1 MFFDW
6 SGWFASKL
14 KVETGVLLWASNQL
28 FISDKTPVLIDSVA
42 YYKVISIVIIE
53 LVSNI
58 FFFLP
63 KYVSRL
69 FETLDHLTDLLT
81 FLNCL
86 FLLWKIPDCFLN
98 LFYVIYWRA
107 FKNEWEIKKKQEE
120 WLYLLCAVFWA
131 FCRKLSA
138 DIDILTIYLFRSGQM
153 EVVSTFRWINSPS
166 TPLNGSTI
174 LDQFGS
180 PTKHFGNRNFNQTF
194 KHN

>member
-63 KYVSRL
+63 KYISRL

-107 FKNEWEIKKKQEE
+107 FKNEWQIKKNKRSDCTYFVPCFGHFAEN
-120 WLYLLCAVFWA
+120 WA
-131 FCRKLSA
+131 PT
-138 DIDILTIYLFRSGQM
+138 LTS
-153 EVVSTFRWINSPS
+153 
-166 TPLNGSTI
+166 
-174 LDQFGS
+174 
-180 PTKHFGNRNFNQTF
+180 
-194 KHN
+194 